1 MLWPFDAERSPLWAF
16 VIFWTCLRNTFK
28 LQLTV
33 IIRYSNIVIFVTIM
47 KKLSNT
53 LKHYLCK
60 GFSVIG
66 FVYCAGGLASPATAA
81 LATFDSFTEGFD
93 TPVLTDGGITFSDLD
108 QRLSGSTPLFT
119 IEGADES
126 LTSPFSPPNVLTFG
140 GYAPGPG
147 ASFGRFGSATI
158 STRELAS
165 VASLDIFNLQFPAT
179 DNILTLEAYLDGTL
193 VGSNSVNFNKTD
205 DIGILYRQLSISDV
219 TFDKLRLVAS
229 GSEDEGVLFISIDN
243 VRIDQTAIVPEP
255 SSVLGLLMLGVS
267 GVVFMLKRQPKSL
280 SSINIAS
287 IK

>member
-229 GSEDEGVLFISIDN
+229 GSEDEGVLFIDIDN

-255 SSVLGLLMLGVS
+255 SSVLSLLMLGVS
-267 GVVFMLKRQPKSL
+267 GVVFMLKRQPKSP

>member
-1 MLWPFDAERSPLWAF
+1 
-16 VIFWTCLRNTFK
+16 
-28 LQLTV
+28 
-33 IIRYSNIVIFVTIM
+33 M
-47 KKLSNT
+47 KKLSST
-53 LKHYLCK
+53 LKHHLCK
-60 GFSVIG
+60 GLSVIG
-66 FVYCAGGLASPATAA
+66 FMYCAGGVGSPATAA

-108 QRLSGSTPLFT
+108 QRISGSTPTFI
-119 IEGADES
+119 IERADES
-126 LTSPFSPPNVLTFG
+126 LRSPFSPPNVLGFG

-147 ASFGRFGSATI
+147 ASFGRFGSLAI
-158 STRELAS
+158 STGELAS

-179 DNILTLEAYLDGTL
+179 ENILTLEAYLDGTL
-193 VGSNSVNFNKTD
+193 VGSNSVNFKTD
-205 DIGILYRQLSISDV
+205 DTGILYRQLSISDV

-229 GSEDEGVLFISIDN
+229 GSEDEGVLFIDIDN

-255 SSVLGLLMLGVS
+255 SSLLGLLMLGVS

>member
-1 MLWPFDAERSPLWAF
+1 
-16 VIFWTCLRNTFK
+16 
-28 LQLTV
+28 
-33 IIRYSNIVIFVTIM
+33 M

-53 LKHYLCK
+53 LKYYLCK
-60 GFSVIG
+60 GLSVIG
-66 FVYCAGGLASPATAA
+66 FVYCAGGVASPATAA
-81 LATFDSFTEGFD
+81 LATFDSFTEGFV

-108 QRLSGSTPLFT
+108 QRLSGETSVFV
-119 IEGADES
+119 IERDNES
-126 LTSPFSPPNVLTFG
+126 LKSPFSPPNVLTFG
-140 GYAPGPG
+140 GYVPGPG
-147 ASFGRFGSATI
+147 VGFGRFGSATI
-158 STRELAS
+158 STGELAS

-193 VGSNSVNFNKTD
+193 VGTNSVNFKTD
-205 DIGILYRQLSISDV
+205 DTGILYRQLSLSDV

-229 GSEDEGVLFISIDN
+229 GSEEEGVLFIDIDN

-255 SSVLGLLMLGVS
+255 SSVLSLLMFGIS